1 MSRLNGKFERL
12 NFSPHTKNPS
22 LDVSFIMRRLAL
34 TYFFALLLLSA
45 CNKQRECKL
54 SDEILQVPVDIEI
67 ERLETRLFETKD
79 LKEVLWTL
87 EEYPEFTEQYL
98 QEKLYDNREELA
110 RELLLINQDTSMQE
124 LYSEVIKHYPN
135 LTDVEQELENAFKYV
150 RYYFPDFEVPKVY
163 TMVSG
168 FSSDLFI
175 SKDMIVIGL
184 DYFLPED
191 HKFQPVDL
199 PRYIA
204 KRYQKDF
211 IVPTILVALS
221 QNFNATDPRD
231 QTLLAEMI
239 YYGKAYHFVK
249 TMMPCTPDEY
259 IIGYTEKEISDSYA
273 NEELIWSHFIENQL
287 LFETNAF
294 VIRKYTGEAPFTD
307 EISMDAPGRLG
318 RWIGW
323 NIVDDYLFNNSLSIN
338 ELMDEKDADKIFRQS
353 AYRPRR

>member
-1 MSRLNGKFERL
+1 
-12 NFSPHTKNPS
+12 
-22 LDVSFIMRRLAL
+22 MRRQAL
-34 TYFFALLLLSA
+34 ICFFALLLLSA
-45 CNKQRECKL
+45 CNKQTECKL
-54 SDEILQVPVDIEI
+54 SEEILQVPVEVEI
-67 ERLETRLFETKD
+67 QRLDTKLFETD
-79 LKEVLWTL
+79 ELNEILWIL
-87 EEYPEFTEQYL
+87 EQYPEFTEQYL
-98 QEKLYDNREELA
+98 QEKLYDSREELA
-110 RELLLINQDTSMQE
+110 KELIMVHQDTAMQE
-124 LYSEVIKHYPN
+124 LYSEVVKHFPD
-135 LTDVEQELENAFKYV
+135 LTDVQQGLENAFKYV
-150 RYYFPDFEVPKVY
+150 RYYFPDFKAPKVY

-168 FSSDLFI
+168 FNSDLFI
-175 SKDMIVIGL
+175 SEDIIVICL

-191 HKFQPVDL
+191 HRFQPGDL

-204 KRYQKDF
+204 KRYQKDY

-221 QNFNATDPRD
+221 QRYNATDPKD

-249 TMMPCTPDEY
+249 AMMPCTSDEY
-259 IIGYTEKEISDSYA
+259 IIGYTEKEMADSYA

-323 NIVDDYLFNNSLSIN
+323 NIVDDYRFNNDLSIN
-338 ELMDEKDADKIFRQS
+338 ELMEEKDADKIFRQS
-353 AYRPRR
+353 GYRPRR